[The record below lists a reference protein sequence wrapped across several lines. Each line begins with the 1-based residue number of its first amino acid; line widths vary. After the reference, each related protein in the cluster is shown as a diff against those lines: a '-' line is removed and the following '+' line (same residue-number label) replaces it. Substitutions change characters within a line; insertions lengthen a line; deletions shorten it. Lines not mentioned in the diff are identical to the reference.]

1 MTLYQIDMALLAC
14 IDPATGEI
22 DEAAWEELSLDRD
35 VKIENTALL
44 IKSLL
49 AEAKMIKQE
58 EDALAER
65 RRRKET
71 TVERLKE
78 NLNRSLDGQKF
89 ETSKVAIS
97 FRKSESV
104 DIGIDAIIPSK
115 FLTFKEPSVD
125 KALLKKALKEGE
137 TVYGVTLLE
146 KQNVQIK

>member
-58 EDALAER
+58 EDALADR
-65 RRRKET
+65 RRRKEKT
-71 TVERLKE
+71 ADRLKE
-78 NLNRSLDGQKF
+78 NLNRSLAGQKF
-89 ETSKVAIS
+89 ETARVAVS
-97 FRKSESV
+97 FRKSDSLE
-104 DIGIDAIIPSK
+104 IGYDAIIPMEYLK
-115 FLTFKEPSVD
+115 VLEPKVD
-125 KALLKKALKEGE
+125 VAALKKAVKNGE
-137 TVYGVTLLE
+137 SFYGVTLLE